1 MAQDVYKLTTLNLFE
16 DLKNTNISN
25 SEFKEIIASYL
36 KLGQEY
42 IKENQADLFRDLN
55 KQKEVIF
62 SYLPAFKKESLKKV
76 AHLHKTLEAEMGNLD
91 EIDTFNT
98 PEKEVQFIKVAYNNG
113 KWTISTK
120 NLEDLEFTNKETP
133 EAINSLVSLCDRLDE
148 QEAAYALCHAKKAG
162 LFTMAELPYV
172 RTEDLTNTALEQKF
186 TKDPG
191 TVLGPVE
198 HSWESSVDNT
208 NMPVSRQIA
217 SEDSFQEMDTFK
229 DEDGDMITI
238 SSISGDAVITFDND
252 IFTKEEVQQNIDSG
266 YWTKVEA
273 ADENAKVLRL
283 KKQAEPIAEKL
294 RRKAVI
300 NEAIQRVAAET
311 VSKLE
316 EAKKSE
322 LEELEEL
329 AIKSEPKL
337 RKIAAKIDSIT
348 LEDDKAGRKCQKLVE
363 HLDESGMTL
372 NYSREVP
379 VYQKRTVSVKE
390 AEEVIEKLRLYVSP
404 KNMAEFNEIAEELFT
419 FNSKLESFSVTLTNK
434 DPRNEEL
441 VQDEMEALRKIIKTS
456 QNDAFVKDETYNQLD
471 KLLIAGD
478 INFNQYNT
486 LSDYAEMDSKLVLAS
501 INKIKAGLNKDIK
514 ADVVSDITNKV
525 KEAFNTAK
533 EWIMD
538 KLSFLSLQEKEIKDI
553 NEEFDKVLEEL
564 DEII

>member
-25 SEFKEIIASYL
+25 GEFKEIIASYL

-42 IKENQADLFRDLN
+42 IKANQADLFKDLN

-62 SYLPAFKKESLKKV
+62 SYLPTFKKESLKKL
-76 AHLHKTLEAEMGNLD
+76 AHLHKALEAEMGNLD
-91 EIDTFNT
+91 EIDTLNT
-98 PEKEVQFIKVAYNNG
+98 PEKQVQFIKVAYNNG

-162 LFTMAELPYV
+162 LFTMAALPYV

-229 DEDGDMITI
+229 DEDGDTITI

-252 IFTKEEVQQNIDSG
+252 IYTKEEVEENIESG

-273 ADENAKVLRL
+273 DQKDIKVRRL
-283 KKQAEPIAEKL
+283 LKQADALCDKIYHEKL
-294 RRKAVI
+294 VMDEAARRKLASTEQAI
-300 NEAIQRVAAET
+300 KEAQAAET
-311 VSKLE
+311 EKLE
-316 EAKKSE
+316 Q
-322 LEELEEL
+322 LQLT
-329 AIKSEPKL
+329 IEPKI

-348 LEDDKAGRKCQKLVE
+348 FNDEECAKKCQRLKENL
-363 HLDESGMTL
+363 ESGLTL
-372 NYSREVP
+372 TYSRP
-379 VYQKRTVSVKE
+379 VEQFQKRTVSVEK
-390 AEEVIEKLRLYVSP
+390 AEQVLEKIREYVSP
-404 KNMAEFNEIAEELFT
+404 KNLKKYDELIEDLFQFT
-419 FNSKLESFSVTLTNK
+419 SKAESFNISLTQN
-434 DPRNEEL
+434 DPRNEEMIQEEL
-441 VQDEMEALRKIIKTS
+441 EKLNKNIKTS
-456 QNDAFVKDETYNQLD
+456 QNDAFIKNQAYEELD
-471 KLLIAGD
+471 NLIVAGL
-478 INFNQYNT
+478 INFDQYNK
-486 LSDYAEMDSKLVLAS
+486 LSDYAELDSNMVLDSVKTIKSGLQEVKQADL
-501 INKIKAGLNKDIK
+501 IEDVVTKIKDLYNSAKD
-514 ADVVSDITNKV
+514 
-525 KEAFNTAK
+525 
-533 EWIMD
+533 WIMD
-538 KLSFLSLQEKEIKDI
+538 KLSFFTLQDKEIKDI
-553 NEEFDKVLEEL
+553 NEEL
-564 DEII
+564 DELI